1 MPSKDKYKLA
11 GLMLEEISLVDNPAN
26 VDAKVSIYKRAETRD
41 QSREAAGASGNPP
54 IHNKED
60 NMSDVEKMGEQLED
74 LKKQVEQ
81 LTAERD
87 EALAK
92 VAKGAEE
99 VEYIEFQG
107 EKIEKSAVPAPVL
120 KALEAQ
126 GAALAKMEADREADA
141 LVKRANAELPHLA
154 GDVTAKAKLLKAAE
168 GIDGAMD
175 ILKSADKAFS
185 MALAEKGHSN
195 TEENSALEELDQL
208 AKSYA
213 SDKGVSYHEAYA
225 EVTKSG
231 RGAELFA
238 KRHAQ

>member
-26 VDAKVSIYKRAETRD
+26 VDAKVSIYKRDDTRD

-54 IHNKED
+54 THEKED

-81 LTAERD
+81 LTVERD
-87 EALAK
+87 EALAS
-92 VAKGAEE
+92 VAKAAEE

-107 EKIEKSAVPAPVL
+107 EKIEKAAVPAPVL

-126 GAALAKMEADREADA
+126 GEALAKMEADREAET
-141 LVKRANAELPHLA
+141 LVKRANADLPNLA
-154 GDVTAKAKLLKAAE
+154 GSADVKAKLLKAADGIE
-168 GIDGAMD
+168 GALDV
-175 ILKSADKAFS
+175 LKAADKAFS
-185 MALAEKGHSN
+185 MALTEKGHSN
-195 TEENSALEELDQL
+195 TEENSALDELDQL
-208 AKSYA
+208 AKKHA
-213 SDKGVSYHEAYA
+213 ADNNVSYHAAYS

-238 KRHAQ
+238 KRHVQ